1 MITYIAILRA
11 INVSG
16 KNIIKMTALKSAL
29 EKSGYKKVTTYIQS
43 GNIIFQTSQQKEA
56 IIAADISNIIEEH
69 FNLKVPVIVLTID
82 TLQSAVDN
90 NPFISHADV
99 ETGNLHIVF
108 LDAPPFN
115 YSTEKID
122 IKKQDNEKYIIG
134 ENLVYLNIPK
144 YGNSKLSNQLFETV
158 LKVTATTRN
167 WNTSNKILSIAN
179 QL

>member
-16 KNIIKMTALKSAL
+16 KNIIKMAALKSAL
-29 EKSGYKKVTTYIQS
+29 EKSGYQKVTTYIQS
-43 GNIIFQTSQQKEA
+43 GNIIFQTSLQKEA
-56 IIAADISNIIEEH
+56 TIATDISNIILEH
-69 FNLKVPVIVLTID
+69 FNLNVPVIVLTID
-82 TLQSAVDN
+82 TLKSIINN
-90 NPFISHADV
+90 NPFTSQADV

-108 LDAPPFN
+108 LDSEPFN
-115 YSTEKID
+115 YSTEKIES
-122 IKKQDNEKYIIG
+122 KKQSNENYIIG
-134 ENLVYLNIPK
+134 ENAVYLNIPK

-167 WNTSNKILSIAN
+167 WNTSNQILIIAN